1 RPPIST
7 LFPYTTLFRS
17 TRQGGSGPIYRT
29 ATNGPN
35 GDGHDR
41 QQPSRAC
48 TFQALPAA
56 PAPENT
62 PARHE
67 LHPPAAAAACP
78 LQAPPPAAATE
89 NPPTP
94 PRPAPAS
101 SGKRPSFHHPRQSH
115 AVAHD

>member
-56 PAPENT
+56 QAPENT
-62 PARHE
+62 PARHD
-67 LHPPAAAAACP
+67 LHPPAAARDP
-78 LQAPPPAAATE
+78 VSITHGRAT
-89 NPPTP
+89 PWLMISIGGKGPFTS
-94 PRPAPAS
+94 PRRRAL
-101 SGKRPSFHHPRQSH
+101 
-115 AVAHD
+115 